1 MDTKNVRR
9 RDFLRLTTLSAAGL
23 VVTACG
29 GAAPA
34 PGPAAPTAAPAAATA
49 APKPTTAPAAAPTAA
64 PKPTTAPAAPT
75 TAPAAATAA
84 PAAAAAGA
92 PPANISA
99 TISIFDFGGEADKKI
114 YADAHARFKKKYPNV
129 TIEDN
134 FVPVTTWS
142 EFSNKVATDV
152 AGGHTPDIINIAI
165 EGTRLVVKKGLIIP
179 LDDYI
184 SNDPSGK
191 ELIADVAPALIDAFK
206 VDGKIWQIPHSWNN
220 MLIYYNTKMFKD
232 ANIDPP
238 KETWTWDDFLAT
250 AKKLT
255 TGSGDTKVYGFGIP
269 FFNFGL
275 TPWFLTKGTYRLT
288 PDWSDSNLND
298 PKVLESVTFVHD
310 LVHVHQVSPDVG
322 GEAGVD
328 VNAQLFAAGK
338 LGMSGWGHWPI
349 QGFFQNNFKDFDV
362 QFWPRSTAATSV
374 HGVGG
379 WGISKDSQNKPLAWE
394 LIKELTSKETIQA
407 TAEAGVAIPARRS
420 VAEGADFLKFPTNSK
435 IFYGSLQDSK
445 PVEAPANFNEVETIF
460 MRYMGD
466 IMSDAS
472 TPEDG
477 LKAAHQELSAAM
489 AKLKNG

>member
-1 MDTKNVRR
+1 MDSTIVRR
-9 RDFLRLTTLSAAGL
+9 REFLRLTSLTTASLLLA
-23 VVTACG
+23 ACG
-29 GAAPA
+29 GGAS
-34 PGPAAPTAAPAAATA
+34 
-49 APKPTTAPAAAPTAA
+49 TTAPAASTV
-64 PKPTTAPAAPT
+64 APAAPT
-75 TAPAAATAA
+75 TAPAAPTAA
-84 PAAAAAGA
+84 PKPTAAAAAPTTAPAAAPAATTAPAAAAAAGA
-92 PPANISA
+92 PPANTTA
-99 TISIFDFGGEADKKI
+99 TITIFDFGGEADKKI
-114 YADAHARFKKKYPNV
+114 YADAHARFKKRYPNV

-152 AGGHTPDIINIAI
+152 AAGHTPDLINIAI
-165 EGTRLVVKKGLIIP
+165 EGTRLVVKKGLIVP
-179 LDDYI
+179 LDEYI
-184 SNDPSGK
+184 ANDPAGK

-220 MLIYYNTKMFKD
+220 MLIYYNTQMFKD
-232 ANIDPP
+232 AKIDPP
-238 KETWTWDDFLAT
+238 KDTWTWDDFLAT

-255 TGSGDTKVYGFGIP
+255 TGSGDNKVYGFGIP

-288 PDWSDSNLND
+288 PDWSDSNLTD
-298 PKVLESVTFVHD
+298 PKVLEAVKFVHD

-349 QGFFQNNFKDFDV
+349 QGFIQNNFRDFDV

-407 TAEAGVAIPARRS
+407 SAEAGVAIPARRS
-420 VAEGADFLKFPTNSK
+420 VAEGAAFLKFPSNSK
-435 IFYGSLQDSK
+435 IFYGSLNDSK
-445 PVEAPANFNEVETIF
+445 PVEAPANFNELETIF

-472 TPEDG
+472 SPEEG
-477 LKAAHQELSAAM
+477 LQAAHQELSAAM
-489 AKLKNG
+489 KRLKSG

>member
-1 MDTKNVRR
+1 MDSENVKR

-23 VVTACG
+23 LVAACG

-34 PGPAAPTAAPAAATA
+34 PAPAAPTAAPAAPTP
-49 APKPTTAPAAAPTAA
+49 APKPTTAPAPAAAA
-64 PKPTTAPAAPT
+64 TTAPAAATTAPAAAPT
-75 TAPAAATAA
+75 TAPAAA
-84 PAAAAAGA
+84 AAASGA
-92 PPANISA
+92 PPANTTA
-99 TISIFDFGGEADKKI
+99 TITIFDFGGEADKKI
-114 YADAHARFKKKYPNV
+114 YADAHARFKKRYPNV

-184 SNDPSGK
+184 AGDPAGK
-191 ELIADVAPALIDAFK
+191 ELIGDVAPALIDAFK

-232 ANIDPP
+232 AGLDPP
-238 KETWTWDDFLAT
+238 KETWTWDDFLAI

-255 TGSGDTKVYGFGIP
+255 TGSGENKVYGFGIP
-269 FFNFGL
+269 YFNFGL

-288 PDWSDSNLND
+288 ADWTDSNLND
-298 PKVLESVTFVHD
+298 PKVLEAVKFVHD
-310 LVHVHQVSPDVG
+310 LVRVHQVSPDVEG
-322 GEAGVD
+322 TDAT
-328 VNAQLFAAGK
+328 QLFPAGK
-338 LGMSGWGHWPI
+338 VAMSGWGHWPI
-349 QGFFQNNFKDFDV
+349 QGFQQNNFSDFDV
-362 QFWPRSTAATSV
+362 QFWPRSSAATSV

-379 WGISKDSQNKPLAWE
+379 WGISKDSKNKALAWE

-420 VAEGADFLKFPTNSK
+420 VAESPAFLKTPANST
-435 IFYGSLQDSK
+435 IFYGSLKDSK
-445 PVEAPANFNEVETIF
+445 PVEAPANFNELETIF

-466 IMSDAS
+466 IMSDS
-472 TPEDG
+472 SSPEEG
-477 LKAAHQELSAAM
+477 IQAAHKELSAAM
-489 AKLKNG
+489 AKLKTG

>member
-92 PPANISA
+92 PPANTTA

-250 AKKLT
+250 AVRD
-255 TGSGDTKVYGFGIP
+255 G
-269 FFNFGL
+269 
-275 TPWFLTKGTYRLT
+275 R
-288 PDWSDSNLND
+288 
-298 PKVLESVTFVHD
+298 
-310 LVHVHQVSPDVG
+310 
-322 GEAGVD
+322 
-328 VNAQLFAAGK
+328 
-338 LGMSGWGHWPI
+338 
-349 QGFFQNNFKDFDV
+349 
-362 QFWPRSTAATSV
+362 SV
-374 HGVGG
+374 HRGH
-379 WGISKDSQNKPLAWE
+379 
-394 LIKELTSKETIQA
+394 
-407 TAEAGVAIPARRS
+407 
-420 VAEGADFLKFPTNSK
+420 
-435 IFYGSLQDSK
+435 
-445 PVEAPANFNEVETIF
+445 
-460 MRYMGD
+460 
-466 IMSDAS
+466 
-472 TPEDG
+472 DG
-477 LKAAHQELSAAM
+477 RA
-489 AKLKNG
+489 